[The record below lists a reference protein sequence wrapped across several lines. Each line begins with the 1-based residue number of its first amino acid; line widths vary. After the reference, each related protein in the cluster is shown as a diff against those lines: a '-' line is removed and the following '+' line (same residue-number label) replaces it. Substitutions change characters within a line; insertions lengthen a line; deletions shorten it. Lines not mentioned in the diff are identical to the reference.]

1 MRMLKTTLWSTAVLA
16 AYAAIL
22 GMSIAVAVGA
32 GATPGGGA
40 APGPGAAVAAA
51 TNAVPT
57 AGADANA
64 GPPETAP
71 ATNAPVPGAR
81 AAAARPQAV
90 RPAAPA
96 EAAQAWL
103 AETVTRDSLKSWLDA
118 HYTALPAGTRASIA
132 QAVVREASQRGVDP
146 WLVVSVIKV
155 ESDFNPDEVGSSGE
169 IGLMQV
175 LPGTARLVAR
185 NVFGIDGFD
194 PALLFDPDWN
204 IRIAV
209 AYLADRL
216 RAYRGDAAMALT
228 SYNAG
233 DGVTR
238 PNAYARAVLGW
249 YARIAP
255 RSTTTP

>member
-1 MRMLKTTLWSTAVLA
+1 
-16 AYAAIL
+16 
-22 GMSIAVAVGA
+22 
-32 GATPGGGA
+32 
-40 APGPGAAVAAA
+40 
-51 TNAVPT
+51 
-57 AGADANA
+57 
-64 GPPETAP
+64 P
-71 ATNAPVPGAR
+71 APGAR
-81 AAAARPQAV
+81 AASARPHAL
-90 RPAAPA
+90 RAAAPA
-96 EAAQAWL
+96 DAAQAWL
-103 AETVTRDSLKSWLDA
+103 AETVTRDALAAWLDA
-118 HYTALPAGTRASIA
+118 HYAALPAGTRASIA
-132 QAVVREASQRGVDP
+132 EAVVREASRRGVDP

-155 ESDFNPDEVGSSGE
+155 ESDFNPDEVGSAGE

-194 PALLFDPDWN
+194 PTLLFDPDWN

-233 DGVTR
+233 DGVKR

-255 RSTTTP
+255 GSATTP